1 MPQVEER
8 EGQHAEGELG
18 RRRVKKPATPTLSI
32 LKELNCLG
40 ERKKSFGEYISED
53 FQRRYASAVVELS
66 QLNRDLNEHLEN
78 IAEFTQQVNSTALLC
93 LPFI

>member
-1 MPQVEER
+1 M
-8 EGQHAEGELG
+8 
-18 RRRVKKPATPTLSI
+18 
-32 LKELNCLG
+32 KELNCLG

-78 IAEFTQQVNSTALLC
+78 IAEFTQQVSFDDNCLAMSSTYLMGTIIGYEQAAVGYTAPSL
-93 LPFI
+93 I

>member
-1 MPQVEER
+1 MLQPK
-8 EGQHAEGELG
+8 LLN
-18 RRRVKKPATPTLSI
+18 P
-32 LKELNCLG
+32 KELNCLG

-78 IAEFTQQVNSTALLC
+78 IAEFTQQVSFHVPPRPPGHPCFRVKSSSDND
-93 LPFI
+93 PM

>member
-1 MPQVEER
+1 M
-8 EGQHAEGELG
+8 
-18 RRRVKKPATPTLSI
+18 
-32 LKELNCLG
+32 KELNCLG

-78 IAEFTQQVNSTALLC
+78 IAEFTQQVSFDDNRLALCYVFHL
-93 LPFI
+93 FDGDDNRV